1 MGKQR
6 YKCRICGKTFLN
18 EEDKRI
24 KHSIAERR
32 ICITLYLNSMSM
44 RGIQKFLSSEFNKK
58 IYFKSISDWIKNADK
73 ILKEEIKN
81 IKEEYYKENINNS
94 KNSNNK
100 KLIVMEMDELFTYI
114 KKNPETIKENH
125 IWIKGYGLLLTGIKE
140 E

>member
-1 MGKQR
+1 M
-6 YKCRICGKTFLN
+6 
-18 EEDKRI
+18 
-24 KHSIAERR
+24 SVRR
-32 ICITLYLNSMSM
+32 
-44 RGIQKFLSSEFNKK
+44 IQKFLSSEFNKK
-58 IYFKSISDWIKNADK
+58 IYFKSISDWIRNADK

-81 IKEEYYKENINNS
+81 IKEEYYKENINNNVINN

-114 KKNPETIKENH
+114 KKNPKIIKENH